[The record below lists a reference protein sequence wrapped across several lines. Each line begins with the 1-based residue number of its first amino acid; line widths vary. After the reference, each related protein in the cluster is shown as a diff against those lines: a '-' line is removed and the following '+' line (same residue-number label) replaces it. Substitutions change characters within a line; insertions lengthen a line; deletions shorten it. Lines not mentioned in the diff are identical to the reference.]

1 MPTIKMKTKIE
12 PRLIDIQYLDRE
24 LKRLFDSAPLRHGD
38 PLFGK
43 YKSRF
48 LKQQN
53 GMDKPMFQEDEN
65 SMLSVGKKLEIL
77 CMYGNHKIVKI
88 DRKA

>member
-1 MPTIKMKTKIE
+1 MKKKSIE
-12 PRLIDIQYLDRE
+12 PRLIDIGYIDRE
-24 LKRLFDSAPLRHGD
+24 LKKLFRSAPQRHGD

-48 LKQQN
+48 FKQQAGRSN
-53 GMDKPMFQEDEN
+53 PMFEEDKN

-77 CMYGNHKIVKI
+77 CAYGGHRIVK
-88 DRKA
+88 DEKKRA